1 MLQTTL
7 NLRGEISLVWS
18 GISGMADRT
27 DQLGLEMMKIESGQN
42 IWWTKIGSGGSVWS
56 GLFGF

>member
-1 MLQTTL
+1 
-7 NLRGEISLVWS
+7 
-18 GISGMADRT
+18 MADRT